1 MKVEVSQSCPTLS
14 HPMDYTVH
22 GIFYARILQWV
33 PFPFT
38 RGSFST
44 QGLNPLQADS
54 LPAEPHYLYCKSKI
68 SSGYIHRRIKIRIY
82 LYYQPK
88 FHFWVY
94 IQKNWNEDLEEIS
107 NCHGYCNGLYH
118 SQDIYN
124 LNVYRQVNKENMI
137 YTYDRILF
145 S

>member
-22 GIFYARILQWV
+22 GILYARILQWV

-54 LPAEPHYLYCKSKI
+54 LPAEPHYLYYK
-68 SSGYIHRRIKIRIY
+68 
-82 LYYQPK
+82 
-88 FHFWVY
+88 
-94 IQKNWNEDLEEIS
+94 
-107 NCHGYCNGLYH
+107 
-118 SQDIYN
+118 
-124 LNVYRQVNKENMI
+124 
-137 YTYDRILF
+137 
-145 S
+145 